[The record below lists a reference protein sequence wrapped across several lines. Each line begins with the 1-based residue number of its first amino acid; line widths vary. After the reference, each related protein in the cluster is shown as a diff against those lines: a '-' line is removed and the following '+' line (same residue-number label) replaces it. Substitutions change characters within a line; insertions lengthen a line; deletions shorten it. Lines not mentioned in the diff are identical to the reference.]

1 MTEKQTKE
9 NTVHTNLRIG
19 KSDYDKIKKIADE
32 NERTVSQQIRL
43 ILKKYLEMME

>member
-19 KSDYDKIKKIADE
+19 KNDYDKIKKIADE

-43 ILKKYLEMME
+43 ILKKYLEMMD